1 MEKTLFFLDYV
12 ASHPDAILTYKASD
26 MVLHV
31 HSDASY
37 LTEPRARSRAGGHFY
52 LAGAEDDT
60 NNGAVLNPAT
70 IIRNVMPSAAA
81 AEIGALYLNTRLAIP
96 TRRLLEDI
104 GHSPPP
110 TPVQTDNTTAHGFV
124 TRNLNP
130 KATKSIDMNYWFM
143 RDKSDQKQFRYYW
156 KRGKGNNDADY
167 QTKHHCAAHHREVR
181 PRYLTPRDVLD
192 ALREEKGQ
200 PKPTFLV
207 TERVC

>member
-1 MEKTLFFLDYV
+1 MAQIIK
-12 ASHPDAILTYKASD
+12 
-26 MVLHV
+26 
-31 HSDASY
+31 
-37 LTEPRARSRAGGHFY
+37 
-52 LAGAEDDT
+52 
-60 NNGAVLNPAT
+60 NG
-70 IIRNVMPSAAA
+70 MPSAAA
-81 AEIGALYLNTRLAIP
+81 VKIGTLFVNTRQAILARSFLEEIG
-96 TRRLLEDI
+96 DKQ
-104 GHSPPP
+104 PP

-143 RDKSDQKQFRYYW
+143 RDKSDQKQFKYYW
-156 KRGKGNNDADY
+156 KKGKGNNDADY
-167 QTKHHCAAHHREVR
+167 QTKHHCAAHHKEVR